1 MRREH
6 QMTCANRVAPACRGA
21 PHMGKTERA
30 VDGRATKGHRM
41 FTAKRPWVGVAPL
54 WSSASSRSRALTL
67 RVFTILTCGFLL
79 FCTSGLGN
87 ADSLRAGS
95 LAADARTAT
104 EKNLPILLFFTQP
117 GCGFCERARREYL
130 GPLAAS
136 GAWSARALI
145 REIAIDATFAGLDGK
160 PTAGRDL
167 ARSYGIRV
175 FPTVIFI
182 DASGKRIAEPLAGF
196 TVPDFYSAY
205 LEQRLEAASARL
217 RKS

>member
-30 VDGRATKGHRM
+30 VDDRATKRHRM
-41 FTAKRPWVGVAPL
+41 FAAKRFWVGVAPL
-54 WSSASSRSRALTL
+54 WSSATSCSRALTL
-67 RVFTILTCGFLL
+67 RVLTILTCGFLL
-79 FCTSGLGN
+79 FCTSGLVN
-87 ADSLRAGS
+87 ADTLRAGS
-95 LAADARTAT
+95 LAADARTAAG
-104 EKNLPILLFFTQP
+104 KNLPILLFFTQP
-117 GCGFCERARREYL
+117 GCAFCERARREYL
-130 GPLAAS
+130 GPLATS

-145 REIAIDATFAGLDGK
+145 REIAIDTTFAGLDGK
-160 PTAGRDL
+160 STSGREL

-205 LEQRLEAASARL
+205 LEQRLEAATAHLS
-217 RKS
+217 KS